1 MNDFIISFTNSYG
14 YIGVLVL
21 IFLENIFPII
31 PSELI
36 LLASGFLIT
45 KTNLNIFIMIIFA
58 TLGSLLGGILLYY
71 LASLLNKNT
80 LIKLIN
86 SKALRFLNLKEK
98 DIDLSFNWFNKKG
111 NISVLICRC
120 IPILRSLISLPA
132 GIFKMSFIKFLLY
145 TIIGSLVW
153 NSVIIVIGYVVG
165 DNFLVINEVL
175 KKYSYLFVALIT
187 IIVVIVIFRKRRKNE
202 KSGIN

>member
-21 IFLENIFPII
+21 IFLENIFPPI

-132 GIFKMSFIKFLLY
+132 GIFKMSILKFLLY
-145 TIIGSLVW
+145 TTIGSLVW

-175 KKYSYLFVALIT
+175 KKYSYLFVALI
-187 IIVVIVIFRKRRKNE
+187 IIIGVIVIFRKRRKNE

>member
-14 YIGVLVL
+14 YVGVLIL
-21 IFLENIFPII
+21 IFLENIFPPI

>member
-14 YIGVLVL
+14 YVGVLIL
-21 IFLENIFPII
+21 IFLENIFPPI

-145 TIIGSLVW
+145 TTIGSLVW

-175 KKYSYLFVALIT
+175 KKYSYVFVVLI
-187 IIVVIVIFRKRRKNE
+187 IIIGVIVIFRKRRKNE

>member
-21 IFLENIFPII
+21 IFLENIFPPI

-132 GIFKMSFIKFLLY
+132 GIFKMSILKFLLY
-145 TIIGSLVW
+145 TTIGSLVW

-165 DNFLVINEVL
+165 DNFLAINEVL

-187 IIVVIVIFRKRRKNE
+187 IIGVIVIFRKRRKNE

>member
-14 YIGVLVL
+14 YVGVLVL
-21 IFLENIFPII
+21 IFLENIFPPI

-36 LLASGFLIT
+36 LLASGFLIS

-120 IPILRSLISLPA
+120 IPILRSLISIPA
-132 GIFKMSFIKFLLY
+132 GIFKMSIFKFLLY
-145 TIIGSLVW
+145 TTIGSLVW
-153 NSVIIVIGYVVG
+153 NSIIIVIGYVVG

-175 KKYSYLFVALIT
+175 KKYSYLFVALI
-187 IIVVIVIFRKRRKNE
+187 IIIGVIVIFRKRRKNE

>member
-21 IFLENIFPII
+21 IFLENIFPPI

-98 DIDLSFNWFNKKG
+98 DIYLSFNWFNKTG

-120 IPILRSLISLPA
+120 IPFLRSLISLPA

-187 IIVVIVIFRKRRKNE
+187 IIGVIVIFRKRRKNE

>member
-14 YIGVLVL
+14 YIGVLIL
-21 IFLENIFPII
+21 IFLENIFPPI

-165 DNFLVINEVL
+165 DNYLAINEVL
-175 KKYSYLFVALIT
+175 KKYSYLFVALI
-187 IIVVIVIFRKRRKNE
+187 IIIGVIVIFRKRRKNE
-202 KSGIN
+202 KSDIN

>member
-14 YIGVLVL
+14 YVGVLIL
-21 IFLENIFPII
+21 IFLENIFPPI

-187 IIVVIVIFRKRRKNE
+187 IIGVIVIFRKRRKNE

>member
-21 IFLENIFPII
+21 IFLENIFPLI

-58 TLGSLLGGILLYY
+58 TLGSLLGGIILYY

-98 DIDLSFNWFNKKG
+98 DIDLSFNWFNKTG

>member
-21 IFLENIFPII
+21 IFLENIFPPI

-187 IIVVIVIFRKRRKNE
+187 IIGVIVIFRKRRKNE

>member
-21 IFLENIFPII
+21 IFLENIFPPI

-98 DIDLSFNWFNKKG
+98 DIDLSFNWFNKTG

-187 IIVVIVIFRKRRKNE
+187 IIGVIVIFRKRKKNE

>member
-21 IFLENIFPII
+21 IFLENIFPPI

-145 TIIGSLVW
+145 TTIGSLVW

-165 DNFLVINEVL
+165 DNYLVINVVL
-175 KKYSYLFVALIT
+175 KKYSYLFVALI
-187 IIVVIVIFRKRRKNE
+187 IIIGVIVIFRKRRKNE

>member
-21 IFLENIFPII
+21 IFLENIFPPI

-132 GIFKMSFIKFLLY
+132 GIFKMSILKFLLY
-145 TIIGSLVW
+145 TTIGSLVW

-165 DNFLVINEVL
+165 DNFLAINEVL
-175 KKYSYLFVALIT
+175 KKYSYLFVALI
-187 IIVVIVIFRKRRKNE
+187 IIIGVIVIFRKRRKNE

>member
-14 YIGVLVL
+14 YVGVLIL
-21 IFLENIFPII
+21 IFLENIFPPI

-98 DIDLSFNWFNKKG
+98 DIDLSFNWFNKTG

-120 IPILRSLISLPA
+120 IPFLRSLISLPA

-187 IIVVIVIFRKRRKNE
+187 IIGVIVIFRKRRKNE

>member
-14 YIGVLVL
+14 YVGVLVL
-21 IFLENIFPII
+21 IFLENIFPPI

-86 SKALRFLNLKEK
+86 SKALIFLNLKEK

-120 IPILRSLISLPA
+120 IPILRSLISIPA
-132 GIFKMSFIKFLLY
+132 GIFKMSIFKFLLY
-145 TIIGSLVW
+145 TTIGSLVW
-153 NSVIIVIGYVVG
+153 NSIIIVIGYVVG
-165 DNFLVINEVL
+165 DNFLVIDEVL
-175 KKYSYLFVALIT
+175 KKYSYLFVALIIT
-187 IIVVIVIFRKRRKNE
+187 IGVIVIFRKRRKNE

>member
-21 IFLENIFPII
+21 IFLENIFPPV

-120 IPILRSLISLPA
+120 IPFLRSLISLPA

-165 DNFLVINEVL
+165 DNFLAINEVL

-187 IIVVIVIFRKRRKNE
+187 IIGVIVIFRKRRKNE